1 MMKAV
6 ETSVATIGFD
16 RVDNMRGELHILPVN
31 LLKPFE
37 IDGNMNFSE
46 EDYNRLKGD
55 IRERGIKSPLHV
67 YPQETGVYL
76 VLSGNRRLRIA
87 IEIGITELLCFII
100 NEGLNHHELTE
111 YALLDNLARGQLT
124 HVQKVV
130 YALIL
135 SELEKVKAKLRQA
148 KAGMQN
154 LLVYQS
160 MDDVSLVR
168 SDSDLTKESN
178 EKGKALTIAAKKA
191 GIPYETVFYARKVK
205 ESNPTLWNQVIDGQV
220 SLSEALATVKPQND
234 YAGIAIYKQVEKKIV
249 SVRKISEDFLQVVRE
264 LKKDTIPQTSK
275 DKLRDNLKNFQ
286 FMLDDMQRRVDSLI
300 NEWS

>member
-1 MMKAV
+1 M
-6 ETSVATIGFD
+6 
-16 RVDNMRGELHILPVN
+16 
-31 LLKPFE
+31 
-37 IDGNMNFSE
+37 
-46 EDYNRLKGD
+46 
-55 IRERGIKSPLHV
+55 
-67 YPQETGVYL
+67 

-87 IEIGITELLCFII
+87 IESGITELLCFII
-100 NEGLNHHELTE
+100 NEDINHHELTE

-135 SELEKVKAKLRQA
+135 SELEKAKAKLRQA

-178 EKGKALTIAAKKA
+178 EKGKALTIAAKKV
-191 GIPYETVFYARKVK
+191 GIPYETVFYDRKVK

-264 LKKDTIPQTSK
+264 
-275 DKLRDNLKNFQ
+275 
-286 FMLDDMQRRVDSLI
+286 
-300 NEWS
+300 W